1 MMDALH
7 QHAFLKKSRQ
17 SKTQRYSTS
26 PDGRLVCLKIVLF
39 TKRNF
44 RQLVAA
50 TNDANMIGVFST
62 HSYFDFQKNVKRL
75 QSMHQLY

>member
-26 PDGRLVCLKIVLF
+26 PDGRLVCLRIVLF

-50 TNDANMIGVFST
+50 TNMIGVFST
-62 HSYFDFQKNVKRL
+62 HSYFDLQKNVKRL